1 MIINDNVAALN
12 TFNALNKNTSAMNQA
27 LAELSSG
34 KQINSAAD
42 NPSGL
47 TISEQMQGQ
56 INGLSQANSNTQNGI
71 SLLQPAEGGLTE
83 TQSILQT
90 MRELAVQAS
99 NGTNTTE
106 DLQAIQDQISQYSA
120 QIDNIANTT
129 QFNTINLLTGNLG
142 LSTTDGQN
150 IQQLA
155 MTSNTQ
161 AGTLTF
167 AAGATGTLATQ
178 ASATLATA
186 AGVTTVQKSDSLTVI
201 DDGKTYNIGTTAGQS
216 YTDLASQISSITGL
230 DASFTAGATGHTGS
244 FTFTTPDANA
254 DQSVSIAET
263 TSKSLDGG
271 TDFATATTGA
281 GTNAFLSTDAAEDSD
296 SKPVVFSFYGNQA
309 TVTSGAQEGLSF
321 AMAPDAGSTT
331 TATVSGQTI
340 TAGNSMTFQIGA
352 NANQTMQI
360 SINAMDSSNLGIGS
374 IDVTTQTG
382 AENAITSLDNA
393 ISSVSAQN
401 SQLGAYQDRLQDTS
415 DNLTTSNQNLTSAN
429 ATLTDVDM
437 ASEMSTYTQDSI
449 LVQAAT
455 SMLAQAQQEPQNVLK
470 LLQSI

>member
-1 MIINDNVAALN
+1 
-12 TFNALNKNTSAMNQA
+12 MNQA

-71 SLLQPAEGGLTE
+71 SLIQTAEGGLNE

-99 NGTNTTE
+99 NGTNTTT

-161 AGTLTF
+161 AGTMNFT
-167 AAGATGTLATQ
+167 GATATLAKA
-178 ASATLATA
+178 ASQTLATA
-186 AGVTTVQKSDSLTVI
+186 AGITTVQTSNSLTVST
-201 DDGKTYNIGTTAGQS
+201 DGKTYNIGTTAGQT
-216 YTDLASQISSITGL
+216 YDDLANQISAITGL
-230 DASFTAGATGHTGS
+230 NVTFTAGTTAADKGA
-244 FTFTTPDANA
+244 FTFTTPNANA
-254 DQSVSIAET
+254 DQSIDVNEAT
-263 TSKSLDGG
+263 ANDLDGASSFTG
-271 TDFATATTGA
+271 IAATK
-281 GTNAFLSTDAAEDSD
+281 GTNASLTAGTATGSDGAAIT
-296 SKPVVFSFYGNQA
+296 FSFYGNQA
-309 TVTSGAQEGLSF
+309 TVTNGSQEGLSLTL
-321 AMAPDAGSTT
+321 APDTGSTT
-331 TATVSGQTI
+331 TATLGNSTI
-340 TAGNSMTFQIGA
+340 TAGSGMSFQIGA
-352 NANQTMQI
+352 NQGQTMAI
-360 SINAMDSSNLGIGS
+360 SINAMDSSNLGIGG
-374 IDVTTQTG
+374 INVTTQDG
-382 AENAITSLDNA
+382 AENAITSIDNA

-401 SQLGAYQDRLQDTS
+401 SQLGADQDRLQDTS
-415 DNLTTSNQNLTSAN
+415 DTLTTANQDLTSAN

-449 LVQAAT
+449 LVQSAT